1 MLPGTIGV
9 LMATE
14 AIKLLLGAGNPL
26 VGRLLTYD
34 SMSMQF
40 QEFKINRDES
50 CIACGSDLKL
60 TGLLLDYEAYA
71 ETGHLNLPSR

>member
-14 AIKLLLGAGNPL
+14 AIKLLLGTGNSL

-40 QEFKINRDES
+40 QKFKINRDEA
-50 CIACGSDLKL
+50 CIACGSALQL

>member
-14 AIKLLLGAGNPL
+14 AIKLLLGAGNSL

-40 QEFKINRDES
+40 QKFKINRDES

>member
-1 MLPGTIGV
+1 
-9 LMATE
+9 
-14 AIKLLLGAGNPL
+14 

-71 ETGHLNLPSR
+71 ETGHLNLPSH